1 MVTDPHDVPPRWLGL
16 APSHDVPSIT
26 HAVPT
31 SVVSRPEPRCFYALA
46 ARVFD
51 RPLPMGPRSGT
62 SCVSGDA
69 ATVLAYAEIMV
80 SAADRASVSSGE
92 QDQAIHQLITVGRE
106 KGYLF
111 REEIDA
117 VLPADVTASAVVDDL
132 LNQCRDAGI
141 DVDSESLER
150 AGTRL
155 ARRDADE
162 IDLTP
167 SRPDSSSDFVRVYL
181 AEMSR
186 VPLLTREQEIALA
199 KRIERSHRTVM
210 AAISHTPS
218 LVQQVMRLSDALR
231 QDEHLIRRLV
241 THRHGELTATQLT
254 RRARQVRVHIEA
266 VRTAWADAQT
276 GHAAWKRVP
285 PRHRHIARRARWGV
299 LRAQARVAQLMRR
312 IPFSDAVRRD
322 LVEGFRA
329 AAAKVEEAQRTVD
342 AIERLLRQRTTRT
355 RLTGTSRRRVRQ
367 QLQEARAALAQLTEP
382 LQQTPAAVRR
392 TLEKIGRG
400 EAQAQQAKDALVE
413 ANLRLVVSI
422 AKKYRHRG
430 LSFLDL
436 IQEGNIGL
444 MRAVD
449 KFEYRLGYTFST
461 YATWWI
467 RQAVA
472 RVIADRGRTIR
483 VPIHMF
489 DRIGTLSRAAQT
501 LFQEWGREPTPAEL
515 GRELGLS
522 VTQVLEA
529 RQHGQYT
536 ISLETPIGEDGDR
549 TLADTLPDHEA
560 LSPVDVASSHETRE
574 RTEAILQTL
583 TAREGKIL
591 RQRCGMAD
599 GHERTLEEIGLSF
612 GLTRERI
619 RQLEAKAMQT
629 LRSPSRTAGRELR
642 ALWDG

>member
-1 MVTDPHDVPPRWLGL
+1 M
-16 APSHDVPSIT
+16 
-26 HAVPT
+26 
-31 SVVSRPEPRCFYALA
+31 VSRPVTPVSL
-46 ARVFD
+46 
-51 RPLPMGPRSGT
+51 RPGGAYVRQTAHPGWPRSGA
-62 SCVSGDA
+62 SDISGDA
-69 ATVLAYAEIMV
+69 ATVLAYAETMG
-80 SAADRASVSSGE
+80 ARADRASVSSGE
-92 QDQAIHQLITVGRE
+92 QDEAIHQLITVGRE
-106 KGYLF
+106 KGYL
-111 REEIDA
+111 RPEEIDA
-117 VLPADVTASAVVDDL
+117 VLPVDVSASAVLDDL

-141 DVDSESLER
+141 DVDSASFER

-155 ARRDADE
+155 ARRDWAE
-162 IDLTP
+162 TDLTP
-167 SRPDSSSDFVRVYL
+167 SRPDSSSDLVRVYL

-186 VPLLTREQEIALA
+186 VPLLTRDQEVALA
-199 KRIERSHRTVM
+199 ERIERGHRTVM
-210 AAISHTPS
+210 AALSHTPS
-218 LVQQVMRLSDALR
+218 LVQQVIRLGDALR
-231 QDEHLIRRLV
+231 QDEHLIRQLV

-254 RRARQVRVHIEA
+254 RRGRQVCVHIEA
-266 VRTAWADAQT
+266 IRTAWADAQT

-312 IPFSDAVRRD
+312 ISFSDAVRRD
-322 LVEGFRA
+322 LIEGFRA
-329 AAAKVEEAQRTVD
+329 STATVVSAQQEVD
-342 AIERLLRQRTTRT
+342 VIERRLRQRIPRT
-355 RLTGTSRRRVRQ
+355 RLMGAPRRHVLRQ
-367 QLQEARAALAQLTEP
+367 LHEARAVLAQLTEP
-382 LQQTPAAVRR
+382 LHQTPAAVRR
-392 TLEKIGRG
+392 TLERIGRG

-413 ANLRLVVSI
+413 ANLRLVVSL
-422 AKKYRHRG
+422 AKKYKHRG
-430 LSFLDL
+430 VSFLDL

-444 MRAVD
+444 MRAAD

-472 RVIADRGRTIR
+472 RGIADRGRTIR
-483 VPIHMF
+483 VPIQMF

-515 GRELGLS
+515 GRELSLS

-536 ISLETPIGEDGDR
+536 LSLETPLGEEGDR
-549 TLADTLPDHEA
+549 TLADTLPDYEA
-560 LSPVDVASSHETRE
+560 LSPFDVASSHETRE
-574 RTEAILQTL
+574 RTEALLQSL
-583 TAREGKIL
+583 TPREGKIL

-599 GHERTLEEIGLSF
+599 GHERTLEEIGQTF

-642 ALWDG
+642 ALWDA

>member
-1 MVTDPHDVPPRWLGL
+1 MG
-16 APSHDVPSIT
+16 
-26 HAVPT
+26 
-31 SVVSRPEPRCFYALA
+31 
-46 ARVFD
+46 AR
-51 RPLPMGPRSGT
+51 S
-62 SCVSGDA
+62 
-69 ATVLAYAEIMV
+69 
-80 SAADRASVSSGE
+80 DRASVSSGE
-92 QDQAIHQLITVGRE
+92 QDEAIHQLITVGRE

-117 VLPADVTASAVVDDL
+117 VLPADVTTSAVLDDL
-132 LNQCRDAGI
+132 LNQCQDAGI
-141 DVDSESLER
+141 DVDSEAFER

-155 ARRDADE
+155 ARMDGDE

-167 SRPDSSSDFVRVYL
+167 SRRDSSNDIARVYL
-181 AEMSR
+181 TEMGR
-186 VPLLTREQEIALA
+186 VPLLTRDEEVALA
-199 KRIERSHRTVM
+199 KRIERGHRTVM
-210 AAISHTPS
+210 GAISHTPS
-218 LVQQVMRLSDALR
+218 LVQQVIRLGDALR

-241 THRHGELTATQLT
+241 THRNGELTATRLT
-254 RRARQVRVHIEA
+254 RRARQARVHIEA

-285 PRHRHIARRARWGV
+285 TRHRHIARRARWGV

-322 LVEGFRA
+322 LIEGFRA
-329 AAAKVEEAQRTVD
+329 AAATVEEAQREVD
-342 AIERLLRQRTTRT
+342 VIERRLRQRIPRT
-355 RLTGTSRRRVRQ
+355 RLTGAPRRHVLRQ
-367 QLQEARAALAQLTEP
+367 LHEARAVLVQLTEP

-430 LSFLDL
+430 VSFLDL

-483 VPIHMF
+483 VPGHMF

-515 GRELGLS
+515 GQELGLS
-522 VTQVLEA
+522 AAQVLEA

-536 ISLETPIGEDGDR
+536 LSLETPLDANGDR
-549 TLADTLPDHEA
+549 LIGDTLPNHEA
-560 LSPVDVASSHETRE
+560 LSPFDVASSHETRE
-574 RTEAILQTL
+574 RTEALLQSL
-583 TAREGKIL
+583 TPREGKIL

-612 GLTRERI
+612 GVTRERI
-619 RQLEAKAMQT
+619 RQLEAHAMQT

-642 ALWDG
+642 ALWDA

>member
-1 MVTDPHDVPPRWLGL
+1 MG
-16 APSHDVPSIT
+16 
-26 HAVPT
+26 
-31 SVVSRPEPRCFYALA
+31 
-46 ARVFD
+46 AR
-51 RPLPMGPRSGT
+51 S
-62 SCVSGDA
+62 
-69 ATVLAYAEIMV
+69 
-80 SAADRASVSSGE
+80 DRAAVSSGE
-92 QDQAIHQLITVGRE
+92 QDEAIHQLITVGRE
-106 KGYLF
+106 QGYLL

-117 VLPADVTASAVVDDL
+117 VLPAGVTVSSVLDDL

-155 ARRDADE
+155 ARRDGAE
-162 IDLTP
+162 TDLTP
-167 SRPDSSSDFVRVYL
+167 SRPDSSSDVVRVYL

-186 VPLLTREQEIALA
+186 VPLLTRDEEVALA
-199 KRIERSHRTVM
+199 KRIERGHRTVM

-218 LVQQVMRLSDALR
+218 LVQQVIRLGDALR
-231 QDEHLIRRLV
+231 QDEHLIRQLV
-241 THRHGELTATQLT
+241 THRHGELTATRLT
-254 RRARQVRVHIEA
+254 RRARQARVHIEA
-266 VRTAWADAQT
+266 VRTAWAD
-276 GHAAWKRVP
+276 
-285 PRHRHIARRARWGV
+285 
-299 LRAQARVAQLMRR
+299 AQLMRR

-322 LVEGFRA
+322 LIEGFRA
-329 AAAKVEEAQRTVD
+329 AAATVEEAQREVD
-342 AIERLLRQRTTRT
+342 VIERRLRQRIPQT
-355 RLTGTSRRRVRQ
+355 RLTGAPRRHVRR
-367 QLQEARAALAQLTEP
+367 QLHEARAGLAQLTEP

-430 LSFLDL
+430 VSFLDL

-483 VPIHMF
+483 VPGHMF

-515 GRELGLS
+515 GQELGLS
-522 VTQVLEA
+522 VAQVLEA

-536 ISLETPIGEDGDR
+536 LSLETPLDADGDR
-549 TLADTLPDHEA
+549 LIGDTLTDQGVP
-560 LSPVDVASSHETRE
+560 SPFDVASSHETRE
-574 RTEAILQTL
+574 RTEALLQSL
-583 TAREGKIL
+583 TPREGKIL

-612 GLTRERI
+612 GVTRERI
-619 RQLEAKAMQT
+619 RQLEANAMQT

>member
-1 MVTDPHDVPPRWLGL
+1 MR
-16 APSHDVPSIT
+16 
-26 HAVPT
+26 
-31 SVVSRPEPRCFYALA
+31 
-46 ARVFD
+46 AR
-51 RPLPMGPRSGT
+51 
-62 SCVSGDA
+62 
-69 ATVLAYAEIMV
+69 
-80 SAADRASVSSGE
+80 ADRASVSSGE
-92 QDQAIHQLITVGRE
+92 QDEAIHQLITVGRE

-111 REEIDA
+111 REEIDV
-117 VLPADVTASAVVDDL
+117 VLPVDVTASAVLDDL
-132 LNQCRDAGI
+132 LNQCRDGGI
-141 DVDSESLER
+141 DIDSESLER

-155 ARRDADE
+155 ARMDADE

-167 SRPDSSSDFVRVYL
+167 SRPDSSSDLVRVYL

-186 VPLLTREQEIALA
+186 VPLLTRDEEVALA
-199 KRIERSHRTVM
+199 KRIERGHRTVM

-218 LVQQVMRLSDALR
+218 LVQQVIRLGDALR

-241 THRHGELTATQLT
+241 THRNGELTATRLT
-254 RRARQVRVHIEA
+254 RRARQARVHIEA
-266 VRTAWADAQT
+266 ARTAWTDAQT

-285 PRHRHIARRARWGV
+285 PRHRHIARRAWWGV
-299 LRAQARVAQLMRR
+299 LRAQARVARRMRR
-312 IPFSDAVRRD
+312 IPFSDAARRD
-322 LVEGFRA
+322 FIEGFRA
-329 AAAKVEEAQRTVD
+329 AAATVEEAQREVD
-342 AIERLLRQRTTRT
+342 VIERRLHQSTTQT
-355 RLTGTSRRRVRQ
+355 RLTGTGCGHARR
-367 QLQEARAALAQLTEP
+367 QLQEARAVLAQLTEP

-392 TLEKIGRG
+392 TLERIGRG

-422 AKKYRHRG
+422 AKKYKHRG
-430 LSFLDL
+430 VSFLDL

-472 RVIADRGRTIR
+472 RGIADRGRTIR
-483 VPIHMF
+483 VPIQMF

-515 GRELGLS
+515 GRELSLS

-529 RQHGQYT
+529 RQHGQNT
-536 ISLETPIGEDGDR
+536 LSLETPLGEEGDR
-549 TLADTLPDHEA
+549 TLADTLPDYEA
-560 LSPVDVASSHETRE
+560 LSPFDVASSHETRE
-574 RTEAILQTL
+574 RTEALLQSL
-583 TAREGKIL
+583 TPREGKIL

-599 GHERTLEEIGLSF
+599 GHERTLEEIGQTF

-619 RQLEAKAMQT
+619 RQLEGTVKLTKTGLIDPQD
-629 LRSPSRTAGRELR
+629 
-642 ALWDG
+642 DGLVSCCAPGMLGIGQPVFCLS